1 MDLVVLPLRLT
12 HRLTSGLPPLPLGR
26 VKLGLSPRP
35 PKGEGPDPPHPSETR
50 PWKRIPIRGGRTTA
64 ERRRYAF
71 VSPLPFSVHLFPSPF
86 APPENPEIPPV
97 SPFFRSF
104 CFFRVLPSPRVEA
117 TDDDVHHIDAFAHE
131 KARFNVRGGGWKG
144 PRKAGRSTDAP
155 EREPGTP

>member
-35 PKGEGPDPPHPSETR
+35 RREGARSATSVRNAAIETDTDTGRENHRRATSVSVRIAPSLFGPSFPFPR
-50 PWKRIPIRGGRTTA
+50 FPLGKSRNPARF
-64 ERRRYAF
+64 AF
-71 VSPLPFSVHLFPSPF
+71 FSIF
-86 APPENPEIPPV
+86 
-97 SPFFRSF
+97 
-104 CFFRVLPSPRVEA
+104 FFRVPPSPRVEA

-131 KARFNVRGGGWKG
+131 KARFFVRGGGWKG